1 MDFIGKENKINIL
14 KDTIKIIILI
24 QIMLQMY
31 KKQNLNKCKNYKKNI
46 LKSQN

>member
-46 LKSQN
+46 